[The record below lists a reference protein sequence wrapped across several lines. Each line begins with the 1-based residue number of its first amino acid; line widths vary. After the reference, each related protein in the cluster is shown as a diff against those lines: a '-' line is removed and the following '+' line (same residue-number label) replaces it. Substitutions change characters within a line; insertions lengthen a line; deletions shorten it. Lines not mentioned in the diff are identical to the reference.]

1 MLGRTGSHGLIAS
14 ADLLLLDDRVLL
26 IQTLEDA
33 FAVRTT
39 GRTCHDQH
47 QHQQQQQ
54 IPRQHGP
61 FLSDACSTQW
71 EPQLET

>member
-33 FAVRTT
+33 FVVRTT

-47 QHQQQQQ
+47 QQQQQ
-54 IPRQHGP
+54 IQRQHGS

-71 EPQLET
+71 EPHLET